1 MPEQEVTE
9 RFVAVRKTQKEK
21 EQLWKQLQEVI
32 AQRLAER
39 DTPDEPIDIDF

>member
-1 MPEQEVTE
+1 MPEITE
-9 RFVAVRKTQKEK
+9 RFVVIRKTQKEK
-21 EQLWKQLQEVI
+21 EELWKQLQEAI